1 MAMDRETMD
10 RLISDYFRKKGLPLM
25 PAVTFDDV
33 VVCEGISSIASRS
46 DINNLRAQLA
56 KDFWLNIPMVSAN
69 MDTVTDS
76 RMAIALA
83 RLGGMGFIHQF
94 VSLEDRLE
102 EVSKVKRADNM
113 VIENPATIRPEA
125 TWAEAREVMAERE
138 ISCLLVTDA
147 QGILAGIL
155 TSRDTQFCSDPNVL
169 VRDLMTPKIRNGNFV
184 LQTARPDIS
193 NEEAEK
199 ILQRS
204 KVEKL
209 PLIDG
214 QDKVVGLITAKDI
227 LKRRMF
233 PNAARDEKG
242 QLLVGATLRF
252 SGNYLEEAKALI
264 DAGADVLL
272 LDTAR
277 ASSSS
282 EEGILAPD
290 LIPGRIVELAAEK
303 TAKIKQ
309 AFPKTVLVVGNTA
322 NPEAVALLAKRGAD
336 CVKIGIGPGA
346 GCKTQEVAGIG
357 SPQLHAIAQ
366 CAAVAREVGVYLIAD
381 GGIKNGG
388 CMVKA
393 LVGGANAVMLGSL
406 LAGTD
411 KSPGLL
417 VWNRKENK
425 LVKQY
430 RGSASTEHQLDR
442 IRVGDLNAVR
452 TSEGEAGAVPYMGTT
467 VSLID
472 DLLGGLRS
480 GMSYVGAHNLEE
492 LWKFGRFVWRTQAGI
507 EEGKPRI

>member
-1 MAMDRETMD
+1 MGPEEADQ
-10 RLISDYFRKKGLPLM
+10 LVQKYFKRKGLPLM

-33 VVCEGISSIASRS
+33 LVREGISSIASRS
-46 DINNLRAQLA
+46 DITNLKAQLA
-56 KDFWLNIPMVSAN
+56 KDFWLNIPVVSAN

-125 TWAEAREVMAERE
+125 TWAEAQAVMAERE

-155 TSRDTQFCSDPNVL
+155 TSRDTQFCSDPNAL
-169 VRDLMTPKIRNGNFV
+169 VGDLMTPKTRDGHFV

-193 NEEAEK
+193 NEDAEK
-199 ILQRS
+199 MLKRS

-209 PLIDG
+209 PLIDDEG
-214 QDKVVGLITAKDI
+214 KVVGLITAKDI

-282 EEGILAPD
+282 EDGILASQY
-290 LIPGRIVELAAEK
+290 LTPGKIVELAAER
-303 TAKIKQ
+303 TAKIKYV
-309 AFPKTVLVVGNTA
+309 FPKIVLVVGNTA
-322 NPEAVALLAKRGAD
+322 NPEAVALLASRGAD

-366 CAAVAREVGVYLIAD
+366 CAAVAREIGVCLMAD
-381 GGIKNGG
+381 GGIRNGG

-393 LVGGANAVMLGSL
+393 LVGGANVVMLGSL

-425 LVKQY
+425 LVKKY

-442 IRVGDLNAVR
+442 IKVGDLHAVR

-492 LWKFGRFVWRTQAGI
+492 LWQFGRFVWRTQAGI
-507 EEGKPRI
+507 EEGRPRI